1 MTKTL
6 KRIGFFVSALTL
18 SACVSVLP
26 DPDPAGTV
34 YRLTTD
40 AVRVTPNT
48 SAPVIRIDT
57 PSASRLL
64 AGRQIIVSPDAKRV
78 AVAGNAEWADALPK
92 LIQQSFLDILGA
104 KPEVI
109 GVIPI
114 SGARSDFRVHI
125 NVDNF
130 EARFDNGPSSAP
142 LIIIGYSATFADSGT
157 RNLIGTK
164 QVTETIRAGE
174 ASVSSIVAG
183 MDQANRS
190 ALGSIANWIGGLNLN
205 N

>member
-1 MTKTL
+1 MTRANKI
-6 KRIGFFVSALTL
+6 IGFLAGAAML

-40 AVRVTPNT
+40 SERVAAYPN
-48 SAPVIRIDT
+48 APVIRIDT

-78 AVAGNAEWADALPK
+78 AVAGNAEWSDSLPK

-114 SGARSDFRVHI
+114 SGARSNYRVHI

-130 EARFDNGPSSAP
+130 EARFDNGPKSPP
-142 LIIIGYSATFADSGT
+142 LIIIGYSATFADSGS
-157 RNLIGTK
+157 RDLVATK
-164 QVTETIRAGE
+164 QVTETVRAGE

-183 MDQANRS
+183 MDQANRT
-190 ALGSIANWIGGLNLN
+190 ALEGIADWLGGLNLSN
-205 N
+205 